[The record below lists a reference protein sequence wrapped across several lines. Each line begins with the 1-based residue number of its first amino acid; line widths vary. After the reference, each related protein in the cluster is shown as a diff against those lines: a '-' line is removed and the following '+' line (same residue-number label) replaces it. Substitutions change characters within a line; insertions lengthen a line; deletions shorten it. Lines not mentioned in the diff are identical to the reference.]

1 MNNDQTT
8 PANNDTGQPDSNNPQ
23 AGLGLGAN
31 PAGQPPSTAPDQ
43 NDAPGPTPP
52 IDIAEP
58 KTEDNGSK
66 SGEDNI
72 NPELEDIRKDAL
84 TKLTPLVGKL
94 DQPPEERFHTL
105 MMVIQASDDQS
116 LIKQAFDAANQIDD
130 EAKKAEA
137 LLGIVNEINYFAKKG
152 QDSPKI

>member
-8 PANNDTGQPDSNNPQ
+8 PANNDTSQPGFGDPQ
-23 AGLGLGAN
+23 AGFGLGAN
-31 PAGQPPSTAPDQ
+31 PAGQPPSTSQDQ
-43 NDAPGPTPP
+43 NDMPSQAPP
-52 IDIAEP
+52 IDMGEP
-58 KTEDNGSK
+58 KSEDTPKTDSGST
-66 SGEDNI
+66 

-116 LIKQAFDAANQIDD
+116 LIKQAYEAANQIDD

-137 LLGIVNEINYFAKKG
+137 LLGIVNEINYFAKKS
-152 QDSPKI
+152 QDS

>member
-8 PANNDTGQPDSNNPQ
+8 PANNDTSQPGLSDPQ
-23 AGLGLGAN
+23 AGLSLGAN
-31 PAGQPPSTAPDQ
+31 PAGQPPSTSQDQ
-43 NDAPGPTPP
+43 SDMPGQTPP
-52 IDIAEP
+52 IDMGEP
-58 KTEDNGSK
+58 KSEDTLKTDSGST
-66 SGEDNI
+66 

-116 LIKQAFDAANQIDD
+116 LIKQAYEAANQISD
-130 EAKKAEA
+130 ETKKAEA
-137 LLGIVNEINYFAKKG
+137 LLGIVNEINYFAKKE
-152 QDSPKI
+152 QDS